1 MMDICIYIYFFI
13 FRNTD
18 SLQISLLP
26 LEKNQACKKTSDME
40 RKGPEKVKKKI
51 TTLFSKKAISPL
63 CCIFYVPGF
72 PCKVE

>member
-1 MMDICIYIYFFI
+1 MYIYIYIFI

-26 LEKNQACKKTSDME
+26 LEKNQACKKTPDME
-40 RKGPEKVKKKI
+40 RKGPEKVKKK
-51 TTLFSKKAISPL
+51 TKTKTLFSNKAISPL
-63 CCIFYVPGF
+63 CGIFYVHGF